1 MNEYDVAVVGF
12 GPVGATLAALC
23 ARRGLSVVAIDKDLD
38 VYPLPRAAHVD
49 HEVMR
54 IWQEIGCADELLA
67 TMRENVGMD
76 FLTADHEVLHR
87 MRSPGMASSGWPAS
101 LFFHQPA
108 VERTVRKT
116 AQDLGVH
123 VQLGTE
129 VTGLETRTNGA
140 RLTLAEGSPLEA
152 SWVIGCDGAR
162 SFVRKELAIDS
173 DDLQFEEPWI
183 VVDVVIRGDAPR
195 LPDRAL
201 QVCDPARPHTVVPM
215 PKPRCR
221 FEFMLL
227 PGEDAAAMQSPD
239 VVRGLMT
246 PWVDPDAVEIER
258 SAVYTF
264 HGLIARTWRQGRVL
278 LAGDAAHQMPPFLG
292 QGMCSGLRDAA
303 NLAWKLDA
311 VQRGRAPDALLDTY
325 QLEREPHVRTI
336 VELAVAFGR
345 IICTTDPAVAA
356 ERDRVMGAAQRERAS
371 GAEAPNALPGLQPG
385 PLVQGDGRLAPQ
397 PICNGVR
404 LDDLVGRRFAVIAR
418 DRPLLT
424 GEESAFWARRACFVD
439 AVTHPALGEMLD
451 ELRADVVVIRP
462 DRYVLAAGA
471 TLAPITER
479 VRTMFEMENV
489 A

>member
-1 MNEYDVAVVGF
+1 MNDYDVAVVGF

-23 ARRGLSVVAIDKDLD
+23 ARRGLSVVVIDKDLD
-38 VYPLPRAAHVD
+38 VYPLPRAAHVSD
-49 HEVMR
+49 EVMR
-54 IWQEIGCADELLA
+54 IWQEVGCADELFA
-67 TMRENVGMD
+67 GMRENVGMD
-76 FLTADHEVLHR
+76 FLSADHEVLHR
-87 MRSPGMASSGWPAS
+87 MQSPGMAPSGWPAS

-108 VERTVRKT
+108 VERTLRRT

-129 VTGLETRTNGA
+129 ATALETRINGA
-140 RLTLAEGSPLEA
+140 GLTLADGSSVDA
-152 SWVIGCDGAR
+152 SWVIGCDGAS

-183 VVDVVIRGDAPR
+183 VVDVLIRGDAPK

-215 PKPRCR
+215 PEPRFR

-227 PGEDAAAMQSPD
+227 PGEDAAAMQAPD

-356 ERDRVMGAAQRERAS
+356 ERDSVMSAAHRERVSEAD
-371 GAEAPNALPGLQPG
+371 APNALPGLHPG
-385 PLVQGDGRLAPQ
+385 PLVQGDGRLASQ
-397 PICNGVR
+397 PTCNGVR
-404 LDDLVGRRFAVIAR
+404 LDDLVGRRFAVVAR
-418 DRPLLT
+418 DRLLLT
-424 GEESAFWARRACFVD
+424 GEEAAFWARRACFVD
-439 AVTHPALGEMLD
+439 AVTYPALGEMLD
-451 ELRADVVVIRP
+451 ELGADVIVVRP

-471 TLAPITER
+471 TLGPITAR
-479 VRTMFEMENV
+479 VRTGLEMEKV